1 MVAEVIKTKTVT
13 LEVQVPE
20 VLVIVQTANKTVVQ
34 VLNPVNQA
42 NQVTTDLVTQVV
54 MVHMMVTPTM
64 EHKVAQV
71 VVLEVAALSQVKEQ
85 TLLPVV

>member
-13 LEVQVPE
+13 LEVQVPV

-54 MVHMMVTPTM
+54 MVHMTATPTM